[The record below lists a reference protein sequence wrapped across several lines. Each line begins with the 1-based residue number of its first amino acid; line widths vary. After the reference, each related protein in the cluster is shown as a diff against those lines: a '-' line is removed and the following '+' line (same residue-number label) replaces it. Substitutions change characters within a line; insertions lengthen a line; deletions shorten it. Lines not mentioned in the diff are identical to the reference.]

1 MWKYNALPIFQG
13 ERKSL
18 IKQLFIEM
26 SVQMVSTLDINT
38 NALIDAAKEELKTVE
53 ALKKPE
59 WAHYAKS
66 GAHKERPPQNDD
78 FWQIRAAALMRK
90 LYKKG
95 PIGVSRLRK
104 EYGGR
109 KNRGAKPEKHYDGSG
124 NVIRTI
130 LQQLETAGYVKK
142 VKGGREL
149 TATGMKFLDG
159 ISHKVENLEQDS
171 EKAPIENKKEVAE
184 EKIEVPEAKE
194 DKTSEE

>member
-1 MWKYNALPIFQG
+1 
-13 ERKSL
+13 
-18 IKQLFIEM
+18 
-26 SVQMVSTLDINT
+26 MVSTLDTNT
-38 NALIDAAKEELKTVE
+38 NALIDAAKEELKSLE
-53 ALKKPE
+53 SLKKPE

-66 GAHKERPPQNDD
+66 GAHKERPPHTDD

-124 NVIRTI
+124 NIIRKI

-149 TATGMKFLDG
+149 TSAGMKFLDG
-159 ISHKVENLEQDS
+159 ISHKVETSSQSSE
-171 EKAPIENKKEVAE
+171 EKAPKESKKEAE
-184 EKIEVPEAKE
+184 TERIEAPEAKE
-194 DKTSEE
+194 IKKEAETERIEAPEATESEKTSEE

>member
-1 MWKYNALPIFQG
+1 
-13 ERKSL
+13 
-18 IKQLFIEM
+18 
-26 SVQMVSTLDINT
+26 MVSTLDINT

-109 KNRGAKPEKHYDGSG
+109 KNRGAKPE
-124 NVIRTI
+124 
-130 LQQLETAGYVKK
+130 
-142 VKGGREL
+142 
-149 TATGMKFLDG
+149 
-159 ISHKVENLEQDS
+159 
-171 EKAPIENKKEVAE
+171 
-184 EKIEVPEAKE
+184 
-194 DKTSEE
+194 